1 MPGAAVADVPPQLVM
16 VVQGDDP
23 QEPPLPLIDLDALTS
38 GSESSEIAFGED
50 DTSTNVDSGDSNNPS
65 PMFST
70 NLSDDAEI
78 IESWSTDFHLALEGL
93 SLVQRPSGFLTGTSS
108 SGVPEIID
116 LDAQSA
122 GSEPPPPLQTDTR
135 TYSNDYE
142 SGLVAD
148 FRLVFGRTPTLEEA
162 HAFAVHDED

>member
-70 NLSDDAEI
+70 SPSDAEI
-78 IESWSTDFHLALEGL
+78 IESWSADFHLAVEFVV
-93 SLVQRPSGFLTGTSS
+93 SPAAERIPH
-108 SGVPEIID
+108 
-116 LDAQSA
+116 
-122 GSEPPPPLQTDTR
+122 R
-135 TYSNDYE
+135 Y
-142 SGLVAD
+142 
-148 FRLVFGRTPTLEEA
+148 LVFWCAR
-162 HAFAVHDED
+162 VY